1 MDVVCDKCSTK
12 IKIPEKKV
20 QKIPKGQVFSIACP
34 KCKNK
39 LSVKNEPA
47 APKKAP
53 AKPAKPAKSAPKAEK
68 PAPPPDDA
76 PATDDD
82 DASSGNPFDFLE
94 EGAKTAMI
102 CDTDAGRRA
111 KIRAALE
118 NTDYHISEADSHREA
133 LKQMR
138 FHEFTLIVI
147 NEMFGTRDPDMNHVL
162 RHLEQLPMI
171 SRREMFIAM
180 LTTRFRT
187 MDRMMAFNK
196 SVNIVINLKD
206 IDDFEKIVSRGVK
219 DNDNFY
225 RVFKETLKKFK

>member
-12 IKIPEKKV
+12 IKIPDKKI

-47 APKKAP
+47 ASPPKAAP
-53 AKPAKPAKSAPKAEK
+53 GKPAKAAPPKTEK
-68 PAPPPDDA
+68 PAPPPDE
-76 PATDDD
+76 PSGTDDD
-82 DASSGNPFDFLE
+82 DASSGSPFEFLE

-118 NTDYHISEADSHREA
+118 NMDYHVSEADSHREA

-171 SRREMFIAM
+171 TRREMFIAL
-180 LTTRFRT
+180 LTSRFRT
-187 MDRMMAFNK
+187 MDRMMSFNK
-196 SVNIVINLKD
+196 SVNLVINLKD
-206 IDDFEKIVSRGVK
+206 INDVEKIIGRGVR

-225 RVFKETLKKFK
+225 RVYKEMLKKFK